1 MTDKPEEQPGDQ
13 RYDEAAITKMATLW
27 AQMYYDLAMRGVPP
41 KYAYRIVITWIKT
54 TLGK

>member
-1 MTDKPEEQPGDQ
+1 MTDKPEPEDQ

-27 AQMYYDLAMRGVPP
+27 AQMYYDLVMRGVPA